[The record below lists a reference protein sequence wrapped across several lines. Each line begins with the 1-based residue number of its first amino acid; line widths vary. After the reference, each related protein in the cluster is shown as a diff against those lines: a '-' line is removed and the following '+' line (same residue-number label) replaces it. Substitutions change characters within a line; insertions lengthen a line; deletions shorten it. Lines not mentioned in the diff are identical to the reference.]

1 MKTTIKIITIIG
13 ILALTFYLGFRSN
26 KSESSNPHVKV
37 VTDTVFFPKP
47 YPEIQIIRDTLK
59 PDRVTIYQED
69 SSRIKELELRIL
81 KDSLHYSF
89 IIQGLQEE
97 IEISENFL
105 KLYPQNPKLVEM
117 SLFRDS
123 LNLSLLGINGQVY
136 SEHYNLFYQDY
147 NYRWVDGRL
156 GYSKTKYKPQ
166 EQRLSHYFSVGFDFL
181 REKPFGEYQLDFQ
194 FSSNKYAFFRASG
207 VLLFDERPRL
217 EVGLKFRIWRKR

>member
-59 PDRVTIYQED
+59 PDRVMIYQED
-69 SSRIKELELRIL
+69 SSRIRELELRIL

-147 NYRWVDGRL
+147 NYRWSSGVM
-156 GYSKTKYKPQ
+156 GYSKTKYRPQ
-166 EQRLSHYFSVGFDFL
+166 EPRLSHYLIFGFDL
-181 REKPFGEYQLDFQ
+181 LHRKPFGEFQLDFR
-194 FSSNKYAFFRASG
+194 FNNNLFAFLWASE
-207 VLLFDERPRL
+207 VLLFNEKPRL
-217 EVGLKFRIWRKR
+217 EVGLKFRI

>member
-13 ILALTFYLGFRSN
+13 ILALTFYLGFRIN
-26 KSESSNPHVKV
+26 KSESPNPHVKV
-37 VTDTVFFPKP
+37 ITDTVFISKP
-47 YPEIQIIRDTLK
+47 YPEIKIIRDTLK

-69 SSRIKELELRIL
+69 SSRINELELRIL

-123 LNLSLLGINGQVY
+123 INLSLLGINGQVY

-147 NYRWVDGRL
+147 NYRWSSGVM
-156 GYSKTKYKPQ
+156 GYSKTKYIPQ
-166 EQRLSHYFSVGFDFL
+166 EPRFSHFICFGFDFL
-181 REKPFGEYQLDFQ
+181 REKPFGEFQLDYRFNNNS
-194 FSSNKYAFFRASG
+194 FAFLRASE
-207 VLLFDERPRL
+207 VLLFNEKPRL